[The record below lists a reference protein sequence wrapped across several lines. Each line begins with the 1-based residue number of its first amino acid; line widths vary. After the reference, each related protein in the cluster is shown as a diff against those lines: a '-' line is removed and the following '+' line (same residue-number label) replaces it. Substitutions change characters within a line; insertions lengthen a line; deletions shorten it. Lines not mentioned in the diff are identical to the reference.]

1 MLLYIRLLSESFSFA
16 LNALRN
22 NKLRTLLSLLG
33 VTIGIFSIIAVL
45 AAVDSMDKKIKEDL
59 SDMDMN
65 TIYLMNFS
73 FGPSEV
79 PRWKRDQF
87 PKVTYEEFEFL
98 KKSVPSIDKISFNF
112 FARNESVKFESKT
125 VNSIRVKPSTEDFF
139 DIEPIKIETGRLF
152 NAAESN
158 SGSPVIVIGN
168 EVAKGLFDTSDPI
181 GKKIRLYGQKLTVI
195 GVLKKQGQGMFG
207 DSNDV
212 GVFFPVNFLRR
223 MYGDDNDA
231 LRAAILIKPEK
242 GIDIEEFKAEVSQ
255 KLRVHRGVKTGEID
269 NFFMNVLS
277 GFTDFIDNIVGQ
289 MNAIGWGISAF
300 SLLVGGFGL
309 CGIPENLIS
318 ALRDK
323 GSNGL
328 TVVSNNAGVDDFGLG
343 LLLRT
348 RQIKRMISSY
358 VGENKEFER
367 QLLSGELEVELIPQ
381 GTLAERCRA
390 AGAGIPA
397 FFTPAGVGT
406 EVAEGK
412 EVRVFDGKTYL
423 LEHAFQSDFALVKA
437 WKGDRYG
444 NLIFKDTARNFNPM
458 MAMAG
463 KITIAEVEELVPL
476 GQLDPNEVHVAGIFV
491 HRIFQGSNY
500 EKRIEQRTVRPKS

>member
-1 MLLYIRLLSESFSFA
+1 MLLYLRLLSESFSFA
-16 LNALRN
+16 INALRN

-79 PRWKRDQF
+79 PRWKREQF
-87 PKVTYEEFEFL
+87 PKVTYDEFEFL
-98 KKSVPSIDKISFNF
+98 KKSIPSIDKISFNF

-158 SGSPVIVIGN
+158 SGSPVIVIGS
-168 EVAKGLFDTSDPI
+168 EVANGLFENTDPI
-181 GKKIRLYGQKLTVI
+181 GKKVRLYGQKFTVI

-212 GVFFPVNFLRR
+212 AVFFPVNFLRR
-223 MYGDDNDA
+223 MYGDENDA

-242 GIDIEEFKAEVSQ
+242 GIDIEEFKAELAQ

-289 MNAIGWGISAF
+289 MNAIGWAISAF
-300 SLLVGGFGL
+300 SLLVGGFG
-309 CGIPENLIS
+309 IANIMFVSVKERTNLIGIQKALGAKNKFILFQFLFEAVILSLIGGLIGMFLVWIIAIVLSSTLDFEFVLS
-318 ALRDK
+318 ASNMLL
-323 GSNGL
+323 GSSLAAFIGL
-328 TVVSNNAGVDDFGLG
+328 
-343 LLLRT
+343 
-348 RQIKRMISSY
+348 I
-358 VGENKEFER
+358 
-367 QLLSGELEVELIPQ
+367 
-381 GTLAERCRA
+381 
-390 AGAGIPA
+390 AGIIPA
-397 FFTPAGVGT
+397 ISAS
-406 EVAEGK
+406 K
-412 EVRVFDGKTYL
+412 
-423 LEHAFQSDFALVKA
+423 
-437 WKGDRYG
+437 
-444 NLIFKDTARNFNPM
+444 
-458 MAMAG
+458 
-463 KITIAEVEELVPL
+463 
-476 GQLDPNEVHVAGIFV
+476 LDPVEAIRSGM
-491 HRIFQGSNY
+491 
-500 EKRIEQRTVRPKS
+500 

>member
-1 MLLYIRLLSESFSFA
+1 MLLYLRLLSESFSFA
-16 LNALRN
+16 INALRN

-79 PRWKRDQF
+79 PRWKREQF

-98 KKSVPSIDKISFNF
+98 KKSISSIDKISFNF

-158 SGSPVIVIGN
+158 SGSPVIVIGS
-168 EVAKGLFDTSDPI
+168 EVANGLFENTDPI

-212 GVFFPVNFLRR
+212 AVFFPVNFLRR
-223 MYGDDNDA
+223 MYGDENDA

-242 GIDIEEFKAEVSQ
+242 GIDIEEFKAELAQ

-289 MNAIGWGISAF
+289 MNTIGWGISAF
-300 SLLVGGFGL
+300 SLLVGGFG
-309 CGIPENLIS
+309 IANIMFVSVKERTNLIGIQKALGAKNKFILFQFLFEAVILSLIGGLIGMFLVWIIALILSSTLDFEFVLS
-318 ALRDK
+318 ASNMLL
-323 GSNGL
+323 GSGL
-328 TVVSNNAGVDDFGLG
+328 AAFIGL
-343 LLLRT
+343 
-348 RQIKRMISSY
+348 I
-358 VGENKEFER
+358 
-367 QLLSGELEVELIPQ
+367 
-381 GTLAERCRA
+381 
-390 AGAGIPA
+390 AGIIPA
-397 FFTPAGVGT
+397 ISAS
-406 EVAEGK
+406 K
-412 EVRVFDGKTYL
+412 
-423 LEHAFQSDFALVKA
+423 
-437 WKGDRYG
+437 
-444 NLIFKDTARNFNPM
+444 
-458 MAMAG
+458 
-463 KITIAEVEELVPL
+463 
-476 GQLDPNEVHVAGIFV
+476 LDPVEAIRSGM
-491 HRIFQGSNY
+491 
-500 EKRIEQRTVRPKS
+500 